1 MKLSKQEFFSAHL
14 LEGSLAILAVDE
26 NSGESETLYEVFL
39 DYREMPLEEFL
50 KKHEFKNEQECL
62 DYFLLSL
69 DIVSSNIRKVKGF
82 IKKRRK
88 TL

>member
-1 MKLSKQEFFSAHL
+1 MKLSKPEFFSAHL
-14 LEGSLAILAVDE
+14 LEGSLAILALDE
-26 NSGESETLYEVFL
+26 NSGESEKLYEALL

-50 KKHEFKNEQECL
+50 KQHGFENEQECL

-88 TL
+88 TI

>member
-1 MKLSKQEFFSAHL
+1 MKLSKPEFFSTHL
-14 LEGSLAILAVDE
+14 LEGSLAILALDE
-26 NSGESETLYEVFL
+26 NSCESEKLYEALL

-50 KKHEFKNEQECL
+50 KRYGFDNEQECL

-88 TL
+88 AI